1 MSGYPDVVPMTVSVV
16 VGADPRRVLKAIGR
30 YAKNPEDEF
39 RACPY
44 GKGDASVRICDALSD
59 SLRGEP

>member
-1 MSGYPDVVPMTVSVV
+1 VPMTVSVV
-16 VGADPRRVLKAIGR
+16 VGADPRRVLKAIDR
-30 YAKNPEDEF
+30 CAKNPEDEF